1 MGVSVPGTALG
12 WARASLAANIGIVL
26 TGALVRLTDSG
37 LGCPDWPRC
46 DAERWTTH
54 PELGVHGVIEFGNR
68 LLTYVLIAIAIG
80 TLVKVWGSPSATPAT
95 RRLAVALAAGIPFQ
109 GVIGG
114 FTVLTDLNPWVVSL
128 HLILS
133 MILIA
138 GGVVLIDQI
147 AARPREQASPRARGM
162 VLVAAVLV
170 AVVVYLGTIV
180 TGSGPHAGDAAAPR
194 NGLDAYLFSHVHAY
208 IAYALLAVTLLCVV
222 LLQGTARRAAVALLA
237 IEAGQAVVGV
247 VQYNLD
253 LPVALVAAHVLGA
266 ALLVAA
272 ASATTVRALVSR

>member
-1 MGVSVPGTALG
+1 MGVTVPGTAAV
-12 WARASLAANIGIVL
+12 WARASLGANIGIVL

-37 LGCPDWPRC
+37 LGCPSWPKC

-54 PELGVHGVIEFGNR
+54 PALGVHGVIEFGNR

-80 TLVKVWGSPSATPAT
+80 TVAKVWRWPGATSSM
-95 RRLAVALAAGIPFQ
+95 RRLAVALTIGIPFQ

-114 FTVLTDLNPWVVSL
+114 ITVLTDLNPWIVSL

-133 MILIA
+133 MGLIA
-138 GGVVLIDQI
+138 GAAVLIDQI
-147 AARPREQASPRARGM
+147 AGRPRAAASSSARRLV
-162 VLVAAVLV
+162 VLVAVLA

-194 NGLDAYLFSHVHAY
+194 NGLDSYLFSHIHSYA
-208 IAYALLAVTLLCVV
+208 AYALLAATVGCVV
-222 LLQGTARRAAVALLA
+222 VLRGAARRAAWALVA
-237 IEAGQAVVGV
+237 IEVAQAAIGL
-247 VQYNLD
+247 VQYNLG
-253 LPVALVAAHVLGA
+253 LPVALVAAHLLGA

-272 ASATTVRALVSR
+272 VSTMTVRACVSR